1 MPNAKKQ
8 VLFRP
13 VAKSTFRFRCHKDI
27 ACFTRCCADL
37 DLVLTPYDIVR
48 LRNRLQCSSDEF
60 LDRYTV
66 TKFNKHYR
74 FPMINL
80 QMDLDQNRRCPFVT
94 PEGCTIYEDRPGACR
109 IYPVGRAALKV
120 DREKETREKFFIV
133 DEEHCLGFGED
144 REWTLEEWM
153 AGEGVDEYNAMND
166 QWLEIVTSRSS
177 LGKKED
183 IPRKI
188 QMFYMASYNL
198 DKFRR
203 LIFETRFFDLF
214 QVKAAKVEA
223 LAVDD
228 VLLMQFA
235 FEWLKFSL
243 FGEKTIQIKP

>member
-1 MPNAKKQ
+1 MSNAKKQ

-13 VAKSTFRFRCHKDI
+13 VANSTFRFRCHKDI

-48 LRNRLQCSSDEF
+48 LKNRLQCSSDEF

-66 TKFNKHYR
+66 TKFNKHHR

-80 QMDLDQNRRCPFVT
+80 KMDLDQNRRCPFVR

-120 DREKETREKFFIV
+120 DRGKETREKFFIV

-166 QWLEIVTSRSS
+166 QWLEILTSRSS

-203 LIFETRFFDLF
+203 LIFETRFLDLF
-214 QVKAAKVEA
+214 QVKAEKVEA
-223 LAVDD
+223 LAVHD